1 MLRHAEM
8 PKGSRRVP
16 NVYLTVHSRPRHT
29 AEWVGLNNL
38 ALIIHLDLIPNRSA
52 GALRNLLQ
60 RALALIKEFKHRRK
74 RAKDF

>member
-38 ALIIHLDLIPNRSA
+38 ALTIHMDVISSRSA
-52 GALRNLLQ
+52 GAARNLL
-60 RALALIKEFKHRRK
+60 
-74 RAKDF
+74 